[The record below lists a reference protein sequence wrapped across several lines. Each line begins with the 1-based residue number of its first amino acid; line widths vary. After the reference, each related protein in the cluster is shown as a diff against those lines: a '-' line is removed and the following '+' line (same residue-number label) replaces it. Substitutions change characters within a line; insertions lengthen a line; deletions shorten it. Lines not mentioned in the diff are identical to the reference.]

1 MCKTIFIQ
9 GPLQTKKRMFS
20 HFRQF
25 AMSRL
30 SKIEPHRILPN
41 FNSIVRAPSF
51 LLTLSAGH
59 KTSSTASKRFI
70 KTGNGGLK
78 YAHAGKK
85 HLNRCKGKVRL
96 TSLGARGHLQGT
108 WLKKMKR
115 IL

>member
-1 MCKTIFIQ
+1 MINHYYFTSLIIAINVGIPNTIAPKVTLI
-9 GPLQTKKRMFS
+9 KKIFFS
-20 HFRQF
+20 
-25 AMSRL
+25 
-30 SKIEPHRILPN
+30 
-41 FNSIVRAPSF
+41 
-51 LLTLSAGH
+51 
-59 KTSSTASKRFI
+59 SKRFI